1 MIFLAFPARFVSWGG
16 GAVASVLSAD
26 SGCFFAAT
34 LRPPRLD
41 KHRPGRK
48 SETNFLAA
56 RIGQL
61 QSRAGPSPPPAQ
73 LSPMTAFR
81 VFGALFLGVLLAAAT
96 ASAQPP
102 AAEPAP
108 VTRTAEPGYF
118 GVLATN
124 AANGEGAL
132 LAEIVAG
139 SPAAA
144 AGLQTGD
151 VISAVADTPIHNAR
165 ELIEVL
171 SAYAS
176 GETVTLGVRQSGFLK
191 DVEVTLGQRPAPP
204 RRRFSDFGRVAT
216 MPSRSPQQIWI
227 APDTLLEDRTPADQ
241 RLGIHTVPAT
251 SAALKRRRLPDRPG
265 ALVMRI
271 ERDSP
276 ADLAGI
282 PVGALITSVDNVAVH
297 SPQSLATAMNETA
310 GAIELKY
317 CIGDE
322 ERTCRVQRDDGNRP

>member
-1 MIFLAFPARFVSWGG
+1 MAI
-16 GAVASVLSAD
+16 
-26 SGCFFAAT
+26 
-34 LRPPRLD
+34 
-41 KHRPGRK
+41 
-48 SETNFLAA
+48 
-56 RIGQL
+56 
-61 QSRAGPSPPPAQ
+61 
-73 LSPMTAFR
+73 FR
-81 VFGALFLGVLLAAAT
+81 VFCVLFLAVLLACMTAT
-96 ASAQPP
+96 AQPP
-102 AAEPAP
+102 AVEPAP
-108 VTRTAEPGYF
+108 TVRASEPGYF

-132 LAEIVAG
+132 LAEVVAG
-139 SPAAA
+139 SPAAE
-144 AGLQTGD
+144 AGLQSGD
-151 VISAVADTPIHNAR
+151 VISAVADTPVRSAR

-191 DVEVTLGQRPAPP
+191 DIVVTLGQRPAPP

-216 MPSRSPQQIWI
+216 MPTRAPQPVWI

-297 SPQSLATAMNETA
+297 SPQSLVTAMNETA

-317 CIGDE
+317 WIGDE
-322 ERTCRVQRDDGNRP
+322 ERTCRLQRDTGKRP